1 MVSRIGSQQ
10 MARNFLSDLGRTQV
24 AISDLQRQ
32 LSTGKRVSDPSD
44 DPVGVALALNI
55 RDDLESVRAWRQNV
69 EDSKS
74 WLSATDDALNNY
86 QDVVQRAHELTVQ
99 GANATLSADQRQL
112 IATEILAL
120 RDQVV
125 ETGNASFGGR
135 YLFGGTQTN
144 RAPMDPAG
152 PGLTAP
158 VNTNTLNRE
167 VGQGQV
173 MSVNVTADRVVDP
186 PGAVP
191 DIFQT
196 LTDIGTSL
204 QAGDIQTVSAVG
216 ISRLDAHISNVNS
229 LRGEVGT
236 KINRL
241 DLTSSR
247 FDIDDIAR
255 QTQLSSIEDAD
266 IAKTIMDLQMRQN
279 VLQGSLAVGARVMQ
293 RSLVDFIG

>member
-1 MVSRIGSQQ
+1 MVTRIGSQQ
-10 MARNFLSDLGRTQV
+10 MARNFLSDLGKTQV
-24 AISDLQRQ
+24 AIADLQRQ

-44 DPVGVALALNI
+44 DPVGVALALNL
-55 RDDLESVRAWRQNV
+55 RDDVESVRAWRQNV

-86 QDVVQRAHELTVQ
+86 QDVVQRAHELAVQ
-99 GANATLSADQRQL
+99 GSNGTLSADQRTL
-112 IATEILAL
+112 IGAEVLAL
-120 RDQVV
+120 RDQIV

-144 RAPMDPAG
+144 RAPMDAAG

-173 MSVNVTADRVVDP
+173 MSVNVTADRLIDP

-196 LTDIGTSL
+196 LTDLGNALT
-204 QAGDIQTVSAVG
+204 AGDIQTASAVG
-216 ISRLDAHISNVNS
+216 ISRLDAHIASINS

-241 DLTSSR
+241 ELTSSR

-255 QTQLSSIEDAD
+255 QSQLSSIEDAD

-279 VLQGSLAVGARVMQ
+279 VLQGSLAVGSRVMQ
-293 RSLVDFIG
+293 RSLVDFIS

>member
-1 MVSRIGSQQ
+1 MVTRIGSQQ
-10 MARNFLSDLGRTQV
+10 MARNFLSDLGKTQV
-24 AISDLQRQ
+24 AIADLQRQ

-44 DPVGVALALNI
+44 DPVGVALALNL
-55 RDDLESVRAWRQNV
+55 RDDVQSVQAWKTNV

-74 WLSATDDALNNY
+74 WLSATDDALGNFES
-86 QDVVQRAHELTVQ
+86 VIQRAHELTVQ
-99 GANATLSADQRQL
+99 GANGSLALNQRAM
-112 IATEILAL
+112 IGDEILAL
-120 RDQVV
+120 RDQIV

-158 VNTNTLNRE
+158 PNTNTLNRE

-173 MSVNVTADRVVDP
+173 MSVNVTADRLVDP
-186 PGAVP
+186 PGATP
-191 DIFQT
+191 DIFTT
-196 LTDIGTSL
+196 LTTIGNAL
-204 QAGDIQTVSAVG
+204 KAGDVTTASNVG
-216 ISRLDAHISNVNS
+216 IAELDVHIANVNS

-241 DLTSSR
+241 ELTSSR

-255 QTQLSSIEDAD
+255 QSQLSSIEDAD
-266 IAKTIMDLQMRQN
+266 IAKTVMDLQMRQN

-293 RSLVDFIG
+293 RSLVDFIS